1 MGRKGGRG
9 RLEKTSRFNI
19 RKKAMYGIL
28 TGRHE
33 KSPNEESPN
42 KNSPTVNVPI
52 MLGLN

>member
-1 MGRKGGRG
+1 
-9 RLEKTSRFNI
+9 
-19 RKKAMYGIL
+19 MYGIL